1 MSPKGPTEAQKKVL
15 EFIREE
21 VRKRGLP
28 PTIREIGKRFGFRST
43 GTVRDH
49 LRALEQKGYLR
60 RTQNRS
66 RGIEL
71 DPKLKEDRVPILGR
85 VAAGLPILAEENL
98 EGHIDLNEV
107 LHARDAEHFALRVQ
121 GDSMMGAGIMEG
133 DYVIVHSK
141 DTAEFGEIVVALV
154 DGQVTV
160 KRLKPGKGKEA
171 PLLVPENPAYKP
183 IPVTEET
190 RILGTVVSL
199 LRNYSME

>member
-1 MSPKGPTEAQKKVL
+1 MSPKGPTETQKKVL

-21 VRKRGLP
+21 IRERGLP

-66 RGIEL
+66 RGIDL

-85 VAAGLPILAEENL
+85 VAAGFPILAEENL

-133 DYVIVHSK
+133 DYVIVHSQ

-171 PLLVPENPAYKP
+171 PLLVPENPAYEP

-190 RILGTVVSL
+190 RILGMVVSL